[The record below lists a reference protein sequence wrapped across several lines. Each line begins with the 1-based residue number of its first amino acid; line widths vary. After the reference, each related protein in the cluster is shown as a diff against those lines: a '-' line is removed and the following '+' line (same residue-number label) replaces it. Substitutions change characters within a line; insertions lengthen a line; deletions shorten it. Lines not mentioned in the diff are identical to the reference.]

1 MKDLFK
7 DINLP
12 KELNDTLA
20 EGRCVDFIFENYQIM
35 RCMQQYLYDE
45 MLKPA
50 NVLDFV
56 DYTAVYNVKL
66 AFAHHFRSQII
77 HDSKSLM
84 LYSEV

>member
-45 MLKPA
+45 NAKTCKRTRLFRLYNSIQHQTCVCIPFQVP
-50 NVLDFV
+50 N
-56 DYTAVYNVKL
+56 YTRLNKADAV
-66 AFAHHFRSQII
+66 Q
-77 HDSKSLM
+77 
-84 LYSEV
+84 